1 FVMEVKV
8 LCVCCE
14 RRGSSRGKIRLHRER
29 GNEREEESERRRGR
43 ARVVRACEE
52 RESERGSTPLTSQA
66 DWLARSLLT
75 NELSTHTGQK
85 KTQEKK
91 DGSRRMSFQR
101 PKGTVEYAVS
111 LFSSRFS
118 LVTLHGKRNAVELDK
133 PGHGGEEGGREGG
146 SEGGEGKLV
155 ETRDTLNNIALKFDT
170 TPNELV
176 QLNKLFSRAVLYVP
190 DPEHISSV
198 GSSPS
203 LSPISPLSPTS
214 SEADLE
220 KVT

>member
-1 FVMEVKV
+1 MNVMRT
-8 LCVCCE
+8 LP
-14 RRGSSRGKIRLHRER
+14 RL
-29 GNEREEESERRRGR
+29 
-43 ARVVRACEE
+43 
-52 RESERGSTPLTSQA
+52 
-66 DWLARSLLT
+66 
-75 NELSTHTGQK
+75 LSDTGQK

-101 PKGTVEYAVS
+101 PKGTIEYA
-111 LFSSRFS
+111 
-118 LVTLHGKRNAVELDK
+118 
-133 PGHGGEEGGREGG
+133 
-146 SEGGEGKLV
+146 V

-176 QLNKLFSRAVLYVP
+176 QLNKLFSRAVCPGQVLYVP

-220 KVT
+220 KVTVCWHSDTHSQ